1 MRKKPLKYS
10 SFLKR
15 LQSYWRDWMRP
26 IYETEEDLQ
35 KEERLALAFAQKY
48 GAEAHKLPALYPLD
62 YSYTKDGSVVAFM
75 EIKIRTNSFA
85 AYQTYMI
92 SLSKITSARN
102 IHITTGLPVLLAVKW
117 GCGTVGFIDVNAP
130 FENLTMGGRTDR
142 NDEADIEPVVHWNM
156 EAFTIVHQA

>member
-1 MRKKPLKYS
+1 MKYS

-26 IYETEEDLQ
+26 IYETEEDLE

-62 YSYTKDGSVVAFM
+62 YSYTKDGSVVAFI

-85 AYQTYMI
+85 AYPTYMI
-92 SLSKITSARN
+92 GLSKITSARN